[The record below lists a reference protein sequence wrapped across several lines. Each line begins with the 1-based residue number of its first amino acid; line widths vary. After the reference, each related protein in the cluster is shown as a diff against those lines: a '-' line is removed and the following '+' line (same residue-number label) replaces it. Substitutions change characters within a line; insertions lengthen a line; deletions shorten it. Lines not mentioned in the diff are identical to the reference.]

1 MVSSF
6 ARGLAYDEAVIRNNR
21 STSSGYVLLEII
33 KGVLWDGGLKQICN
47 HCGIKGELVQWQDIH
62 IMLLS
67 TYETLLE
74 LSLDTFKAT
83 THVVRVGYWDW
94 IQSLTIESNKNEI
107 SRFWSQILIVLHLY
121 TGFYFSIRSGNWTL
135 RN

>member
-1 MVSSF
+1 MGWWSEADLQPLWDQRRVSSV
-6 ARGLAYDEAVIRNNR
+6 A
-21 STSSGYVLLEII
+21 T
-33 KGVLWDGGLKQICN
+33 
-47 HCGIKGELVQWQDIH
+47 
-62 IMLLS
+62 